1 MKISFD
7 PDAEPGVPAMASGV
21 EAMARKGIIAQNVE
35 RLVLRS
41 VTMEG
46 QDGDELVL
54 DNVDEVVHL

>member
-1 MKISFD
+1 
-7 PDAEPGVPAMASGV
+7 MASGV